1 MQHLNTTPFPSNPP
15 PAACMWPN
23 EEADSRPLIM
33 VIDDSRTM
41 RTILQV
47 ALGREGYT
55 VHSFADGVAAMRW
68 LSQPG
73 SRLPDLVLLDVGLPK
88 LDGFEVTRRLKS
100 HQSLQHT
107 VVIMLSRHSGVL
119 PRLKARLA
127 GATVYLTKPV
137 PTQELLSVI
146 ASHLDLVGAENT
158 KQDSSLHVRSQQP
171 WQEQERTGRH
181 TY

>member
-1 MQHLNTTPFPSNPP
+1 MQPLNKAPLTSDLP
-15 PAACMWPN
+15 PAACMRPN

-55 VHSFADGVAAMRW
+55 VRSFADGVAAMRW

-73 SRLPDLVLLDVGLPK
+73 SRLPNLVLLDVGLPK
-88 LDGFEVTRRLKS
+88 LDGFEVARRLKS
-100 HQSLQHT
+100 HPSFRHT

-119 PRLKARLA
+119 PHLKARLA
-127 GATVYLTKPV
+127 GASAYLTKPV
-137 PTQELLSVI
+137 PTEELLSVI
-146 ASHLDLVGAENT
+146 ASHLGRAGAQHTQQGNDLDVSA
-158 KQDSSLHVRSQQP
+158 QP
-171 WQEQERTGRH
+171 SWPERGSIH
-181 TY
+181 